1 MEFTLWDILR
11 NLLLAARWTVG
22 LTFVAFIGGS
32 LVGIIVLLLGISSKS
47 WVAKSTSVYIGL
59 IEGTPLL
66 MQLFLVFFGLP
77 SLGVRPEPLPVACV
91 TLSLY
96 GGAFLAD
103 IWEGGVR
110 AVPSGQWEA
119 AASLGLHRS
128 LVLSLVIL
136 PQAFRMTSAP
146 TVGFLVQLL
155 KNTSLTSIIGFD
167 EIMKTANAI
176 TNAIFAPFIVY
187 GFVMM
192 IFFAMCFPL
201 TQFVRYLEKRASPA
215 ERMSRID
222 RRLPRSA
229 PNRRDSSERA
239 KNA

>member
-11 NLLLAARWTVG
+11 NLLLATRWTIG
-22 LTFVAFIGGS
+22 LTFVAFLGGG
-32 LVGIIVLLLGISSKS
+32 LVGLVVLIFGISSRQ
-47 WVAKSTSVYIGL
+47 WLVRAATAYIGL

-66 MQLFLVFFGLP
+66 MQLFIVFFGLP
-77 SLGVRPEPLPVACV
+77 LLGIHSEPLPVACV

-103 IWEGGVR
+103 IWRGGVQ
-110 AVPSGQWEA
+110 AVPLGQWEA
-119 AASLGLHRS
+119 AASLGFHRP
-128 LVLSLVIL
+128 LQLFLIIL

-187 GFVMM
+187 GFVMV
-192 IFFAMCFPL
+192 IFFSMCFPL
-201 TQFVRYLEKRASPA
+201 TQFVKYLEKQAR
-215 ERMSRID
+215 
-222 RRLPRSA
+222 
-229 PNRRDSSERA
+229 
-239 KNA
+239 